1 MIQFLFEDVAPTDKA
16 AKVLEGQGEYLSE
29 VAQRVEKLEKWNA
42 ASIEEALRSLAEERG
57 LKPKHAFQPVRA
69 AVTGT
74 LVSPPLF
81 ESLEILGRE
90 KAVERLR
97 RAAS

>member
-1 MIQFLFEDVAPTDKA
+1 VPDEKA
-16 AKVLEGQGEYLSE
+16 SKIMEGQSEYLAE
-29 VAQRVEKLEKWNA
+29 VADRLEATDAWTA
-42 ASIEEALRSLAEERG
+42 AAIEEVLRALAEERE
-57 LKPKHAFQPVRA
+57 LKPKKAFQPVRA

-90 KAVERLR
+90 ETLTRLR
-97 RAAS
+97 AV